1 MHEHTALFESR
12 GVSYSARD
20 ANKLGHGIALS
31 QHLVPTGR
39 KLTVHALFCLTPTT
53 DWIVVCELLHLVST
67 HWDMANEL
75 FHLVFTD
82 WGVVTHLFHLVS
94 KDCGRGMCT
103 APLVSKD
110 FGRGM

>member
-75 FHLVFTD
+75 FHLVSMP
-82 WGVVTHLFHLVS
+82 WVTEPFHWVSTHWDMANELFH
-94 KDCGRGMCT
+94 
-103 APLVSKD
+103 
-110 FGRGM
+110 